1 MRGSEIE
8 RCRDRET
15 ERRETRRGKELST
28 IQSKAKRNKN
38 KKIMEKI

>member
-8 RCRDRET
+8 RCRDREIEKR
-15 ERRETRRGKELST
+15 ERGRGKELST
-28 IQSKAKRNKN
+28 IQSKAKRSKN